1 MCTYSQLKK
10 NVTKLCATH
19 PGGQWRPF
27 CPNIVHVKVNRYL
40 KMY

>member
-10 NVTKLCATH
+10 QKKQLCVTP
-19 PGGQWRPF
+19 PGGKWRPF
-27 CPNIVHVKVNRYL
+27 CPKIVRVKRNRYL